1 MTDLESILRRAAAI
15 LDGAAAA
22 WALIGGLAVSV
33 RGEPRLTRD
42 VDIAVAVAD
51 DQDAETTVRK
61 FGDGGFRI
69 QSLLEQSAV
78 DRLSTV
84 RLGTAS
90 GAEGPVL
97 DLLFAS
103 SGIEVEIAEE
113 AEKLEV
119 LPGLFVPVAT
129 AGHLI
134 ALKLLA
140 RSEERPQDDIDLV
153 GLVTAADD
161 QTIADAQRAVGL
173 ISSRGFARGR
183 DLESDL
189 STLVSQHSNRKAE
202 ILMRAATR
210 PSGVSTQTILDVIDE
225 GRAERDRH

>member
-1 MTDLESILRRAAAI
+1 M
-15 LDGAAAA
+15 
-22 WALIGGLAVSV
+22 SV

-42 VDIAVAVAD
+42 VDIIVAVAD
-51 DQDAETTVRK
+51 DQDAEATVRK
-61 FGDGGFRI
+61 FGDGGFHI

-78 DRLSTV
+78 NRLATV

-90 GAEGPVL
+90 AAEGPVL

-103 SGIEVEIAEE
+103 SGIEAEVAEE

-119 LPGLFVPVAT
+119 LVGLVVPVAT

-140 RSEERPQDDIDLV
+140 RSGERPQDDIDLV
-153 GLVTAADD
+153 GLVAAADD
-161 QTIADAQRAVGL
+161 KTIADARRAVEL

-183 DLESDL
+183 ELDSDL
-189 STLVSQHSNRKAE
+189 TTLVSQRSNRNAE

-225 GRAERDRH
+225 GRAERDRR